1 MPSATPCCR
10 NKPLSGGHTANTH
23 QHLQEDLAVELRKDY
38 TVVIVT
44 HSMQQASRISDYTA
58 FMYMGKLIEYGQT
71 VQVFSHPREELTER
85 YLTGRFG

>member
-1 MPSATPCCR
+1 MDEPTSALDPIATS
-10 NKPLSGGHTANTH
+10 KI
-23 QHLQEDLAVELRKDY
+23 EDLAVELRKDY

-58 FMYMGKLIEYGQT
+58 FMYMGKMIEYGET
-71 VQVFSHPREELTER
+71 AQVFSHPKEELTER